1 MNATGGLGVIIENR
15 YYGQSVPF
23 ENLTTD
29 NLAYLTNEQTI
40 ADFAYFAQH
49 ATFPGV
55 NVSLT
60 APATPW
66 ILYGGSLAGAQ
77 TSFTVKTYPDLVY
90 GGIAASGVI
99 AVKRVSITTLLL
111 RVPSFMFWNILE
123 RNTLA
128 FVAGLTSCLGLPRMV
143 RSDPEVWP
151 KRLCPEHQ

>member
-15 YYGQSVPF
+15 YYGESLPF

-60 APATPW
+60 APTTPW
-66 ILYGGSLAGAQ
+66 IMYGGSLAGAQ
-77 TSFTVKTYPDLVY
+77 TSFTVKTYPDIVY

-99 AVKRVSITTLLL
+99 SVKLDCKYHFPPATLNCRL
-111 RVPSFMFWNILE
+111 
-123 RNTLA
+123 
-128 FVAGLTSCLGLPRMV
+128 SCFGI
-143 RSDPEVWP
+143 S
-151 KRLCPEHQ
+151 